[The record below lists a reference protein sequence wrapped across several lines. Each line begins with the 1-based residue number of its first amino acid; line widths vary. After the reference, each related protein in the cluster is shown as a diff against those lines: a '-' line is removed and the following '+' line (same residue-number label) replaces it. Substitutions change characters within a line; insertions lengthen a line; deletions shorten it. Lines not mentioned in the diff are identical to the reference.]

1 MYSDEKHLLREFS
14 WPVRVYY
21 EDTDSG
27 GVVYY
32 ANYLKFMERARTE
45 LLRSMGYEQDQL
57 QQELGIIFAVH
68 SANIQYKKPARFNDE
83 LNVFTSITH
92 IGKASIN
99 FKQSIYLGDS
109 DELTAQSGPSA
120 DTSGVLLSEAEIK
133 IACLDAKK
141 FTPRSMPS
149 FITQK
154 ITTEFYSGS

>member
-1 MYSDEKHLLREFS
+1 MSSNKNAAVREFS

-45 LLRSMGYEQDQL
+45 FLRSIGYEQDKL

-83 LNVFTSITH
+83 LNVVTSVTSL
-92 IGKASIN
+92 GKASIH
-99 FKQSIYLGDS
+99 FRQSVFLESSRHAGR
-109 DELTAQSGPSA
+109 LSGATP
-120 DTSGVLLSEAEIK
+120 DLLSEAEIK
-133 IACLDAKK
+133 IACLNANK
-141 FTPRSMPS
+141 FTPQIIPAP
-149 FITQK
+149 IIEK
-154 ITTEFYSGS
+154 IKKEIHCGS